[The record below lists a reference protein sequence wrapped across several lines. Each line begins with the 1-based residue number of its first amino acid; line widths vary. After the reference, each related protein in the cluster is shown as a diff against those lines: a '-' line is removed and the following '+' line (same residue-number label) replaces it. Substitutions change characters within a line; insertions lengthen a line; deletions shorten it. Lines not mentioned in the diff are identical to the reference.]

1 MSLPKLAVHR
11 PVTTAM
17 LLVSVLVL
25 GAIAVVRLPQAFLPE
40 VDAPF
45 IGIEVP
51 SPSSNPTQVEKEIV
65 KPVEEV
71 LATLPSIGRI
81 YSTAG
86 ADGAFFELEFDWG
99 QEIDLVRMQVSE
111 KMQQIEAELPPDAGP
126 VRIFSFSTADI
137 PVIQG
142 RLSAT
147 GVDLSESYELIESR
161 IVNRLRRV
169 PGVARVD
176 LGGVAP
182 KEIAIDLVLARV
194 IEHGV
199 DVGELIERL
208 RGATATLVL
217 GEVRD
222 GALRTTARGLG
233 AFDSIEALAELP
245 LDERGLRLGDVAEI
259 SYEEPPLEYGRHL
272 DGDFAVALE
281 IFKESTANTVDVV
294 QAATAVIEN
303 EIGNDPLLEGV
314 RLFVW
319 EDQAEAITNGIDGL
333 TRSGFAGSLMALVVL
348 WFFLRRLDSTLIVS
362 ASIPFSILA
371 ACAVLYFLGKNLN
384 ILSMMG
390 LILGVGML
398 VDNAVV
404 VLESIDRKHRT
415 VVDPRRAAL
424 DGAREVWVAVAAST
438 LTSLIVFL
446 PLIVGGKSELTTWL
460 GEVGIA
466 ISIAL
471 ACSLLSSLTL
481 IPLASAHLL
490 REKKTRPSRV
500 LSWLEDRYQRLLGW
514 TLRHRGWTAAGLV
527 ASLALGVVPFA
538 AGLVDAAVFSG
549 TVNSRLYLGYDFQD
563 FAYKSKAREA
573 VLEVERF
580 LDGRREEYG
589 IESVYSYFAENEAS
603 TVLTLLREDL
613 DDDAFG
619 QLRDRIRDELPT
631 LPGVRLYFDEDAE
644 SGGST
649 TYFAVKLYGQDSQ
662 VLGRLAAEA
671 ARLLETVD
679 GVEDAR
685 TERSP
690 QREVRVTVDR
700 AKALKAGLSPQDVAE
715 VFTFTLGGLRLDRF
729 NAGGREVETWLALRL
744 EDRESVADL
753 AELQVGGG
761 ADGRPVRLG
770 DVARFEIVPKP
781 REIRREDRKVRTA
794 IDATYEGDDFEAAKA
809 EIGAL
814 MDALDLPAGT
824 TWGWNDRILEQE
836 DQGQQMAINFLLAL
850 LLVYIVMASLFE
862 SLAQPFAIL
871 ASIFFALP
879 GAAWMLVATGT
890 SFNLMAQIGL
900 LILMG
905 IVVNNGIV
913 LLDHVNRLRAEGLPR
928 DQAIL
933 AAGRDRLRPILMT
946 ATTTIIG
953 LVPLALRGA
962 TVGGIFYYPL
972 ARTVMGGLISAS
984 VLTLVFLPTVSNG
997 MEGLAGWLRGVWR
1010 ASGQRRRE
1018 TVQRLPVAEAAE
1030 TIAS

>member
-1 MSLPKLAVHR
+1 MNLPKLAVHR

-17 LLVSVLVL
+17 LLVSVLVV

-51 SPSSNPTQVEKEIV
+51 YPNSNPTQIEKEIV
-65 KPVEEV
+65 KPIEEV
-71 LATLPSIGRI
+71 LSTLPSIKRL
-81 YSTAG
+81 YSTSS

-99 QEIDLVRMQVSE
+99 QEIDLVRMAVSE
-111 KMQQIEAELPPDAGP
+111 KMEQIEPELPADLGP

-161 IVNRLRRV
+161 IVNRLQRV
-169 PGVARVD
+169 PGVARVE

-182 KEIAIDLVLARV
+182 KEISIDLVLDRV
-194 IEHGV
+194 VEHGV
-199 DVGELIERL
+199 DVGELIARL

-217 GEVRD
+217 GEVRE
-222 GALRTTARGLG
+222 GGLRYTARGVG
-233 AFDSIEALAELP
+233 AFTSVEELAALP
-245 LDERGLRLGDVAEI
+245 IDQRGSRLGDVAEI
-259 SYEEPPLEYGRHL
+259 TYEEPPLAYGRHL
-272 DGDFAVALE
+272 DGDFAVALVV
-281 IFKESTANTVDVV
+281 FKESTANTVEVV
-294 QAATAVIEN
+294 EAATAVIEN
-303 EIGNDPLLEGV
+303 DIGADPLLQGV

-319 EDQAEAITNGIDGL
+319 EDQAEAITNGINGL
-333 TRSGFAGSLMALVVL
+333 TRAGLAGSLLALLCL

-362 ASIPFSILA
+362 MSIPFSILA
-371 ACAVLYFLGKNLN
+371 ACAVMYFMGKTLN

-415 VVDPRRAAL
+415 VADPKQAAL
-424 DGAREVWVAVAAST
+424 LGAREVGVAVAAST

-466 ISIAL
+466 ISIAFV
-471 ACSLLSSLTL
+471 CSLVSSLTL

-490 REKKTRPSRV
+490 RAKKTRPSR
-500 LSWLEDRYQRLLGW
+500 SIAWLEERYQRLLGW
-514 TLRHRGWTAAGLV
+514 TLRRRGWTAVALV
-527 ASLALGVVPFA
+527 VTLLLGFAPFA
-538 AGLVDAAVFSG
+538 TGLVDMAIFSG
-549 TVNSRLYLGYDFQD
+549 TVNQRLYLRYDFQD
-563 FAYKSKAREA
+563 FAYKSKARQA
-573 VLEVERF
+573 VLAVEEH
-580 LDGRREEYG
+580 LDGKRGEYG
-589 IESVYSYFAENEAS
+589 VESVYSFWAENEAA
-603 TVLTLLREDL
+603 TTLTLARKDL
-613 DDDAFG
+613 DDTAFRE
-619 QLRDRIRDELPT
+619 LRNRVRDELPT
-631 LPGVRLYFDEDAE
+631 IPGVRLYFGDDDAQ

-649 TYFAVKLYGQDSQ
+649 TYFAVKLFGQDSQ
-662 VLGRLAAEA
+662 VLERFGAEA

-679 GVEDAR
+679 DVADVR

-700 AKALKAGLSPQDVAE
+700 AKALRAGLSPQDVAE
-715 VFTFTLGGLRLDRF
+715 VFSFTLGGLRLDRF
-729 NAGGREVETWLALRL
+729 NAGEREVETWLALRL

-753 AELQVGGG
+753 EQLQVGGS
-761 ADGRPVRLG
+761 AGRPVRLG

-781 REIRREDRKVRTA
+781 REIRRENRKVRVA
-794 IDATYEGDDFEAAKA
+794 VNATYDGEDFATAKKQIT
-809 EIGAL
+809 EL
-814 MDALDLPAGT
+814 MDALALPPGYA
-824 TWGWNDRILEQE
+824 WGWNDRILEQE
-836 DQGQQMAINFLLAL
+836 GQDQQMAVNFLLAL
-850 LLVYIVMASLFE
+850 LLVYLVMASLFE

-871 ASIFFALP
+871 LSILFSLP
-879 GAAWMLVATGT
+879 GAAWMLAATGT

-913 LLDHVNRLRAEGLPR
+913 LLDHVNRLRAAGLPR
-928 DQAIL
+928 DEAIL

-953 LVPLALRGA
+953 LVPLAVRGA
-962 TVGGIFYYPL
+962 TVGGIFYFPL

-984 VLTLVFLPTVSNG
+984 VLTLIFLPSVSNW
-997 MEGLAGWLRGVWR
+997 MEGVAGWLRSIWR
-1010 ASGQRRRE
+1010 ASEGRGR
-1018 TVQRLPVAEAAE
+1018 VASPVEAEPAVAA
-1030 TIAS
+1030 AR